1 MNAAVIIDQ
10 NQQDETLE
18 NITRHVRVKVRHSDD
33 CAEAHR
39 DGDKK
44 FGDYQKCHCRK
55 WLLYYDNS
63 GQSRTLSG
71 TVIPAGETIPESAKT
86 RLWSEAQA
94 KAQQWSDQ
102 FDPIK
107 VENKRLKEE
116 KRRKEAEDIL
126 KTVTVEEAIGRFI
139 GSMILDKLE
148 DSTINSF
155 RGLLG
160 YVDPTT
166 FEVRRTGKLLEWIP
180 TQNPGPVFVS
190 DITRAHADAFQL
202 SWKSND
208 RTERM
213 NFGRL
218 NQFFDFCVGHKW
230 INENPMANRKR
241 PGVKRGNRT
250 GAFTDDQWLKIEAT
264 AEEAVETTKPKGLE
278 EHQDA
283 QRLLAFVELL
293 RWSGMAL
300 HDASMFS
307 FNDAPRCSVSSDGVL
322 TYVRQKTKKFNRSAI
337 VQLPKHVVELL
348 NKIPEGR
355 ASKEQP
361 FLEKAKD
368 GQPMKAHSIKHRWW
382 FRLTALYKAAGI
394 GKIKNDIGTLKNPGA
409 HILRD
414 TFAVG
419 ILTSGIDNAI
429 EVTAKCLGDTIKM
442 VEDHYSPWIEKMRL
456 HQATKSNEAMEAQLA
471 QLAALRDKNKKK
483 HAGVITI
490 GGHRG

>member
-1 MNAAVIIDQ
+1 MNAIIIDQ
-10 NQQDETLE
+10 DQQDETLT

-86 RLWSEAQA
+86 RVWAEAQT

-126 KTVTVEEAIGRFI
+126 KTVTVEEGIGRFI
-139 GSMILDKLE
+139 GSLILDKLE

-166 FEVRRTGKLLEWIP
+166 FEARRSGKLLDWIT
-180 TQNPGPVFVS
+180 TQNPRPVFVS

-218 NQFFDFCVGHKW
+218 NQFFDFCVGHRW

-241 PGVKRGNRT
+241 PVVKRGNRT
-250 GAFTDDQWLKIEAT
+250 GAFTDEQWLKIEAT
-264 AEEAVETTKPKGLE
+264 AEEAVETATKTVE

-283 QRLLAFVELL
+283 ERLLAFVELL

-307 FNDAPRCSVSSDGVL
+307 FNDAPRCSVNSNGVL

-337 VQLPKHVVELL
+337 VQLPPHVVELL

-361 FLEKAKD
+361 FLEKSKD
-368 GQPMKAHSIKHRWW
+368 GHVMTVHSIKHRWW

-394 GKIKNDIGTLKNPGA
+394 GKIKNDIGTVKNPGA

-414 TFAVG
+414 TFCVG
-419 ILTSGIDNAI
+419 ILCSGIPDAI
-429 EVTAKCLGDTIKM
+429 AVAAKSLGDTIKM
-442 VEDHYSPWIEKMRL
+442 VEDHYSPWIDKLKSQQEK
-456 HQATKSNEAMEAQLA
+456 KSNEAMEAQLA
-471 QLAALRDKNKKK
+471 QLAALKDKNKKK

-490 GGHRG
+490 GGRRG